1 MGATKE
7 KATMKKIIVNYL
19 YKFFINDRKKNDK
32 DLREFARI
40 EFNKDQDYA
49 FYWMK
54 TDPKNFN
61 NTWK

>member
-1 MGATKE
+1 
-7 KATMKKIIVNYL
+7 MKKIIVNYL